1 MNFVEATK
9 KYAVNKNTNA
19 GLAVGENFAAIAGSS
34 PKAFFSASGDDISMG
49 GKKINIQG
57 QPGQIKVFG
66 GFFQFSPFPLCF
78 IPSTMFTP
86 FPMVQFDPE
95 ILITAITLGVSVV
108 DSIAGIFV

>member
-1 MNFVEATK
+1 MNFQEATK

-19 GLAVGENFAAIAGSS
+19 GVAVGESFASITGES
-34 PKAFFSASGDDISMG
+34 PKAFFSAHGDDVSLG

-66 GFFQFSPFPLCF
+66 GFFHFSPFPLCF
-78 IPSTMFTP
+78 FPSTMFTP

-95 ILITAITLGVSVV
+95 IIITAISLAVSVV
-108 DSIAGIFV
+108 DIFSILG